1 MLIRRPKIWPSE
13 TPCHWKRLF
22 REHII
27 QPDQTGK
34 LEWSMST
41 DVVDDRWMFFD
52 VSFSLGGLYLLYPPL
67 CAALLCLCWFHRTH
81 SLPACLVCHFLLP
94 ATCPTDLFC
103 LSSYP
108 CNMWWSGLRFPVKI
122 PIYSCLEG
130 WFFRGHAW
138 QLCCRN
144 LILFTSHHSGQSGK
158 PEPSHSTTTIIR
170 FETWH
175 SR

>member
-1 MLIRRPKIWPSE
+1 MSCLTCICYIKTGVLIRRPKIWPSE

-94 ATCPTDLFC
+94 AIVRVLPTCFVCHLMPATCGDL
-103 LSSYP
+103 
-108 CNMWWSGLRFPVKI
+108 V
-122 PIYSCLEG
+122 
-130 WFFRGHAW
+130 
-138 QLCCRN
+138 CCS
-144 LILFTSHHSGQSGK
+144 L
-158 PEPSHSTTTIIR
+158 
-170 FETWH
+170 
-175 SR
+175 